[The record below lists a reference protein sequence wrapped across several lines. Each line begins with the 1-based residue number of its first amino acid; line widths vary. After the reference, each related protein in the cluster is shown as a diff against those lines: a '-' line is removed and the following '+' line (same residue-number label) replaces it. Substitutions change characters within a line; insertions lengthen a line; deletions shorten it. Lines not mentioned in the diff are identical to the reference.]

1 MTYKIMPNSCL
12 WMCDKTVNLQVTVIL
27 KLSYRKYHGSVF
39 QKEAIQTN
47 FYILFSIVV
56 TIHLHKF
63 FNWKKIFL
71 GTSPQPGWI
80 QYNTSKAALK
90 MLAKIFALETAAHGA
105 RVNILSP
112 GYIDTEIIIVPDKS
126 TDE

>member
-1 MTYKIMPNSCL
+1 MIQFFKKKQFKLIFTY
-12 WMCDKTVNLQVTVIL
+12 
-27 KLSYRKYHGSVF
+27 F
-39 QKEAIQTN
+39 
-47 FYILFSIVV
+47 FSIVV

-90 MLAKIFALETAAHGA
+90 MLAKIFALETAAHGV